1 MDNTIIL
8 YHGSNKIIKKPVYC
22 AGKRYNDYG
31 SGFYCTQDL
40 DLAKEWAVSENQDG
54 YANEY
59 CLDMTGL
66 SVLDLSKDNYGIL
79 HWLTVLLQNRLFDIQ
94 SDFGEEARRY
104 LIENFDV
111 EYQKYDVIIG
121 YRADDSYFS
130 FAQDFLNNAISLRKL
145 SRAMHL
151 GKLGLQTVL
160 KSERAFAQITFQ
172 QAFLAENKKWM
183 PQKMARDSRAR
194 QEYFSSRKEPRKP
207 GDIYMLQILDEEMKA
222 DDPCI
227 R

>member
-1 MDNTIIL
+1 MNNTIIL
-8 YHGSNKIIKKPVYC
+8 YHGSNKIIKKPVYG

-40 DLAKEWAVSENQDG
+40 DLAKESAVSENQDG

-59 CLDMTGL
+59 CLDLAGL
-66 SVLDLSKDNYGIL
+66 SVLDLSKDNFGIL
-79 HWLTVLLQNRLFDIQ
+79 HWLTILLQNRLFDIQ

-145 SRAMHL
+145 SCVMNL

-172 QAFLAENKKWM
+172 QAFWQKIKSGCHKRWQETVEHDRNTLPAGRNQENREIFIGCKYWT
-183 PQKMARDSRAR
+183 RR
-194 QEYFSSRKEPRKP
+194 
-207 GDIYMLQILDEEMKA
+207 
-222 DDPCI
+222 
-227 R
+227 

>member
-1 MDNTIIL
+1 MDNIITL
-8 YHGSNKIIKKPVYC
+8 YHGSEKIIKKPVYG

-31 SGFYCTQDL
+31 RGFYCTQEL
-40 DLAKEWAVSENQDG
+40 DLAKEWAVSEERDG

-59 CLDMTGL
+59 RMNMAGLD
-66 SVLDLSKDNYGIL
+66 VLDLCKNDFCIL
-79 HWLTVLLQNRLFDIQ
+79 HWLAILLQNRVFDIQ
-94 SDFGEEARRY
+94 SDFGEEARHY

-145 SRAMHL
+145 SSAMYL
-151 GKLGLQTVL
+151 GKIGRQIVL
-160 KSERAFAQITFQ
+160 KSEQAFAQITFQ
-172 QAFLAENKKWM
+172 QALLAENKKWM

-194 QEYFSSRKEPRKP
+194 QEYFSSRKEPRKQ
-207 GDIYMLQILDEEMKA
+207 GDIYILQILDEEMKA
-222 DDPCI
+222 DDPRI

>member
-1 MDNTIIL
+1 M
-8 YHGSNKIIKKPVYC
+8 V
-22 AGKRYNDYG
+22 
-31 SGFYCTQDL
+31 Q
-40 DLAKEWAVSENQDG
+40 ENVTMITE
-54 YANEY
+54 A
-59 CLDMTGL
+59 
-66 SVLDLSKDNYGIL
+66 
-79 HWLTVLLQNRLFDIQ
+79 
-94 SDFGEEARRY
+94 DFIVHRIWTWQKNGQ
-104 LIENFDV
+104 
-111 EYQKYDVIIG
+111 YQKYDVIIG

-145 SRAMHL
+145 SCVMHL

-183 PQKMARDSRAR
+183 PQKMTRDSRAR

-222 DDPCI
+222 DDPRI

>member
-1 MDNTIIL
+1 MDNIITL
-8 YHGSNKIIKKPVYC
+8 YHGSEKIIKKPVYG

-31 SGFYCTQDL
+31 RGFYCTQEL
-40 DLAKEWAVSENQDG
+40 DLAKEWAVSEERDG

-59 CLDMTGL
+59 RMNMVGLD
-66 SVLDLSKDNYGIL
+66 VLDLCKNDFCIL
-79 HWLTVLLQNRLFDIQ
+79 HWLAILLQNRVFDIQ
-94 SDFGEEARRY
+94 SDFGEEARHY

-145 SRAMHL
+145 SSAMYL
-151 GKLGLQTVL
+151 GKLGRQTVL
-160 KSERAFAQITFQ
+160 KSEQAFAQITFQ
-172 QAFLAENKKWM
+172 QALLAENKKWM

-194 QEYFSSRKEPRKP
+194 QEYFSSRKERKW
-207 GDIYMLQILDEEMKA
+207 
-222 DDPCI
+222 
-227 R
+227 

>member
-1 MDNTIIL
+1 M
-8 YHGSNKIIKKPVYC
+8 
-22 AGKRYNDYG
+22 
-31 SGFYCTQDL
+31 
-40 DLAKEWAVSENQDG
+40 
-54 YANEY
+54 
-59 CLDMTGL
+59 
-66 SVLDLSKDNYGIL
+66 
-79 HWLTVLLQNRLFDIQ
+79 FDIQ

-145 SRAMHL
+145 SCVMNL

-222 DDPCI
+222 DDPRI

>member
-1 MDNTIIL
+1 MIRLWKYHNFMDNTIIL
-8 YHGSNKIIKKPVYC
+8 YHGSNKIIKKPVYG

-40 DLAKEWAVSENQDG
+40 NLAKEWAVSENQDG
-54 YANEY
+54 Y
-59 CLDMTGL
+59 
-66 SVLDLSKDNYGIL
+66 
-79 HWLTVLLQNRLFDIQ
+79 
-94 SDFGEEARRY
+94 
-104 LIENFDV
+104 
-111 EYQKYDVIIG
+111 
-121 YRADDSYFS
+121 
-130 FAQDFLNNAISLRKL
+130 AQDFLNNAISLRKL

-151 GKLGLQTVL
+151 GKLELQTVL

-194 QEYFSSRKEPRKP
+194 QEYFSSGKEPRKP

-222 DDPCI
+222 DDPRI